1 MADFS
6 RRYCLDNI
14 TSSRLDMYANETTI
28 YSCVNDKSDW
38 FELIKMAAEPKND
51 RQAVVNW
58 DKKMAC

>member
-1 MADFS
+1 
-6 RRYCLDNI
+6 
-14 TSSRLDMYANETTI
+14 MYANETTI